1 MEALSIEIEIS
12 PPSFLILQPSLG
24 TFNPLTWLTFLSF
37 LLYFKKCLNFVVYCL
52 SSPTEHK
59 LHEARM
65 FSVLSTDTEWCPAH
79 SEKSVG
85 SGCMEKWVNAHVGTH
100 VCTEWVHTWWAP
112 TEGLCHQALS
122 WAERKL
128 RWGSHT
134 RNHRQNLMLRKV
146 HAWTLP
152 SPKCFLKRQPSPGG
166 WSCIGL
172 GMRGK

>member
-52 SSPTEHK
+52 SSPTEHR

-65 FSVLSTDTEWCPAH
+65 FSILRTDTERCPAH

-85 SGCMEKWVNAHVGTH
+85 SRCMEKWMNAHVGTH
-100 VCTEWVHTWWAP
+100 MCIEWVHMWMGTHGGSLP
-112 TEGLCHQALS
+112 PSPFLS
-122 WAERKL
+122 GAEASL
-128 RWGSHT
+128 GSHT
-134 RNHRQNLMLRKV
+134 RNHQQNLMLRKA

-152 SPKCFLKRQPSPGG
+152 SPKCFLKRQPSPRG